1 MRTTKALMTI
11 QTSPTRTSA
20 ISCRRWKMMIS
31 MRRGRSVEREE
42 GVLFEPRFVI
52 SNGVSAVAGTV
63 ICIAM
68 VGMIELRVFEERRFE

>member
-1 MRTTKALMTI
+1 MTI

-42 GVLFEPRFVI
+42 GVLFEPHFVI

-63 ICIAM
+63 I
-68 VGMIELRVFEERRFE
+68 